1 MDGVSVAP
9 AAGHAW
15 LAKVLAGDP
24 LACMVLALAR
34 ALPDADLDAFIL
46 RVEQIGAEVPA
57 DASAARQDLGRT
69 SS

>member
-1 MDGVSVAP
+1 MGDTDTASDAD
-9 AAGHAW
+9 HAW

-24 LACMVLALAR
+24 PACRVLVLAR
-34 ALPDADLDAFIL
+34 ALPDAELDVFIL
-46 RVEQIGAEVPA
+46 RVEQMGVEVPA